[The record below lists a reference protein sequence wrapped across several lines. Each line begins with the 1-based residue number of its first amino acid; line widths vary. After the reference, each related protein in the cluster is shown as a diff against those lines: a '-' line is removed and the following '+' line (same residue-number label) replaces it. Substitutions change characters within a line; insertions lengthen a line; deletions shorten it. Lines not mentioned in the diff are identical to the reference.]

1 MLEHTEMCFKAMPD
15 SVTEHAS
22 NSAVSD
28 DHQHISYS
36 LLLTQLNC
44 VNFNGNHI

>member
-28 DHQHISYS
+28 DYQHISYS

-44 VNFNGNHI
+44 I